1 MLGLRR
7 RIAIFCAKSVG
18 MIIRKCSS
26 RRGSVLPG
34 YVAQLIDPDIL
45 QEMAEMVREKIIVA
59 MGTNGK
65 TTTNS
70 IICHALRTEGKK
82 ALINRTGANMLN
94 GVISAFVLAAG
105 RWGRLDVDYA

>member
-34 YVAQLIDPDIL
+34 YVAQQP
-45 QEMAEMVREKIIVA
+45 QGQRFARV
-59 MGTNGK
+59 
-65 TTTNS
+65 
-70 IICHALRTEGKK
+70 C
-82 ALINRTGANMLN
+82 GA
-94 GVISAFVLAAG
+94 A
-105 RWGRLDVDYA
+105 D

>member
-70 IICHALRTEGKK
+70 IICHALRTEG
-82 ALINRTGANMLN
+82 A
-94 GVISAFVLAAG
+94 
-105 RWGRLDVDYA
+105 D

>member
-45 QEMAEMVREKIIVA
+45 QEMAEMVRYHLEEKNMFQLVVQMVEMA
-59 MGTNGK
+59 E
-65 TTTNS
+65 
-70 IICHALRTEGKK
+70 TE
-82 ALINRTGANMLN
+82 
-94 GVISAFVLAAG
+94 LA
-105 RWGRLDVDYA
+105 